1 MWRDKEFI
9 KRKMYVQ
16 IEFVEF
22 EVVVVSNFD
31 KLLNRWRSLI
41 FVGGFELSL

>member
-1 MWRDKEFI
+1 MWRDKELI

-22 EVVVVSNFD
+22 EVAVASNFD
-31 KLLNRWRSLI
+31 KPLNRWRSLI
-41 FVGGFELSL
+41 LVGGSELSL